1 MIRFIELPIL
11 SFDESVAV
19 VNASNIPT
27 NIPEIDDTVVKKHV
41 ILTEEMCQNVVMVV
55 ASYPVTA
62 KSRQTHYEDVCEIIF
77 HNSYPTNVVVKSI
90 SNIPLKARDV
100 MNLIN
105 SKLKEWEEDD
115 IRQMEADIEEQIIF
129 HEELERAQRN
139 SERKAKKKKPLEL
152 PSPNP
157 SKPNPPIIN

>member
-27 NIPEIDDTVVKKHV
+27 NIPEIDNTVVKKHV
-41 ILTEEMCQNVVMVV
+41 ILTEELCQNVVLVS
-55 ASYPVTA
+55 ASYPISA
-62 KSRQTHYEDVCEIIF
+62 KSRQVHYEDICEITF
-77 HNSYPTNVVVKSI
+77 HNSYGTGLVVKTI
-90 SNIPLKARDV
+90 GNIPMKARDV

-115 IRQMEADIEEQIIF
+115 IKQMEADIEEQILF
-129 HEELERAQRN
+129 HEEMERAQRN
-139 SERKAKKKKPLEL
+139 SERKAKKKKAKEA
-152 PSPNP
+152 
-157 SKPNPPIIN
+157 K